1 MKRNNMRALLSL
13 ALALLLMLSLLP
25 AAFAEGE
32 TPAPAGETAPP
43 AESAP
48 VAPSPTPTT
57 VPEAAPAVSPAAE
70 PAPELSPAPEKTYV
84 AKIVREGADVNF
96 ETIDAAIADAA
107 DGETIILLADCETEG
122 INLDKNLSIEGGYT
136 LTFTKY
142 GIANWGKSL
151 SFTDCRLVM
160 NGIGSTPYTGEWNWM
175 SICGSGA
182 ASFTFNNASLSMDGS
197 GLAGKTH
204 AIYLSGSQTLNLNG
218 SSLRISNY
226 PQDAIE
232 WDGGSGGYNLNII
245 GSSYVSDH
253 NRSGIT
259 GTFVCTISGSTV
271 SVINSTGNGSNGSH
285 FNIDGNSSVDF
296 SNNGAHGLSGGKV
309 SIDSSTVT
317 ANSNG
322 ANGLH
327 VADSLNISGSTV
339 TIDGNGC
346 TVSSKWTIPGA
357 LYLGGDASITGS
369 VLTITNNLG
378 SGIYQKA
385 GALTVDPSA
394 SVTVTNNTAVKL
406 GLGGGLNAHGAS
418 VNLPANFVMYNNH
431 AATAGDDVYT
441 AEGTA
446 LTLGKAPA
454 GNLDGTE
461 GTNDCLK
468 PIDAWYEDGEGA
480 RWNAHSL
487 EGLHVEAVPAGAFS
501 APVAL
506 KAAHGIPALDE
517 LVPADAELFKLDSVT
532 GKPVP
537 GAKFTLY
544 ADQGCTQV
552 IGNYISDETGLVT
565 LPDLLLDRSYYM
577 KETKSAEGYRP
588 LSAIFTIKLL
598 ENPEKTTENVL
609 EDGEVVSK
617 TYRTALDFEISS
629 EVPCLAE
636 TDSGKVAVL
645 NEAFVSANISKVW
658 VDNGETK
665 GRTESVEISL
675 RANGKE
681 IEKITLS
688 GANGWAVTREL
699 PRYDDKGNEIKYSL
713 VELTKVDGYV
723 TGYSTEGFT
732 VYNTLASL
740 APKTGDDANIW
751 LWVSLMSF
759 CAVAAAGAV
768 IYIKKRGKKEP

>member
-48 VAPSPTPTT
+48 VAPSPAPTT
-57 VPEAAPAVSPAAE
+57 VPEATPAVSPAAE
-70 PAPELSPAPEKTYV
+70 PSPELSPAPEKTYV

-107 DGETIILLADCETEG
+107 DGETIILLADCAAAWTEG
-122 INLDKNLSIEGGYT
+122 YAFRKNLSFSGSFALSFPYGFCITNGVSLQFSGCAVSLPNVPSGHNGDAPGG
-136 LTFTKY
+136 KY
-142 GIANWGKSL
+142 GIVVNPGASLNVSGGSL
-151 SFTDCRLVM
+151 S
-160 NGIGSTPYTGEWNWM
+160 
-175 SICGSGA
+175 
-182 ASFTFNNASLSMDGS
+182 
-197 GLAGKTH
+197 
-204 AIYLSGSQTLNLNG
+204 
-218 SSLRISNY
+218 
-226 PQDAIE
+226 
-232 WDGGSGGYNLNII
+232 II
-245 GSSYVSDH
+245 GCAGD
-253 NRSGIT
+253 GIYGHAGAVINFA
-259 GTFVCTISGSTV
+259 GTSVTISGSAGNGIVKDNGAAYLNITGGSSVTISGSGNGGITNTYEVTVDASSLTV
-271 SVINSTGNGSNGSH
+271 SGSHGNGSNGSN
-285 FNIDGNSSVDF
+285 FYVK
-296 SNNGAHGLSGGKV
+296 NGSTVVFDTNGSHGLSAGK
-309 SIDSSTVT
+309 
-317 ANSNG
+317 
-322 ANGLH
+322 LY
-327 VADSLNISGSTV
+327 ISGSTV
-339 TIDGNGC
+339 KALNNKYNGIVARDTTVDAASHVLVSGNAASVVKGAFRVLGSSGKAVIDAGADVQIINNFASGIHVEGSLVMNSGLVSGN
-346 TVSSKWTIPGA
+346 TSSK
-357 LYLGGDASITGS
+357 Y
-369 VLTITNNLG
+369 
-378 SGIYQKA
+378 
-385 GALTVDPSA
+385 
-394 SVTVTNNTAVKL
+394 
-406 GLGGGLNAHGAS
+406 GGGILNTGTAEIGSA
-418 VNLPANFVMYNNH
+418 VVLCNNH
-431 AATAGDDVYT
+431 AATAGDDVYST
-441 AEGTA
+441 GSI
-446 LTLGKAPA
+446 TLGPVAQ
-454 GNLDGTE
+454 GQSLDGTE

-501 APVAL
+501 APIAL

-565 LPDLLLDRSYYM
+565 LPGLLLDRSYYM